1 MNDCW
6 NSIGVR
12 GDGSCA
18 ELKQHVHCRNCPVYS
33 ASAMQLL
40 ERNSTAQDLV
50 QWTSHFARL
59 EQVKERDTE
68 SILIF
73 RVGDEWLALPT
84 PAIAEVANILPIH
97 SLPHRP
103 SGVVLGLTSVRG
115 ELLVCVSLG
124 RMLGFE
130 ALTAPVEKR
139 ARIGYRRLLVVR
151 REHVRAVCP
160 VDEVH
165 GIHRFHPRELKSV
178 PATNARSAATYS
190 KAVLP
195 WHGHAVGVLD
205 DEPIFHMLKRSVA

>member
-1 MNDCW
+1 MNTCW

-12 GDGSCA
+12 GDASCP
-18 ELKQHVHCRNCPVYS
+18 ELKQHVHCRNCPVYG
-33 ASAMQLL
+33 AGAVQLL
-40 ERNSTAQDLV
+40 ERDTTVHDLAHWTTHVAQPK
-50 QWTSHFARL
+50 QT
-59 EQVKERDTE
+59 KERDTE
-68 SILIF
+68 SIVIF
-73 RVGDEWLALPT
+73 RVGGEWLALPT
-84 PAIAEVANILPIH
+84 PSVTEVANLLPIH

-103 SGVVLGLTSVRG
+103 SGVILGLTSVRG

-130 ALTAPVEKR
+130 PSSGADEKPR
-139 ARIGYRRLLVVR
+139 RTVHQRLLVIR

-178 PATNARSAATYS
+178 PSTVARSTATYS

-195 WHGHAVGVLD
+195 WQGRSVGLLD
-205 DEPIFHMLKRSVA
+205 DGPMFHMLKRSVA

>member
-6 NSIGVR
+6 NRIGVR

-33 ASAMQLL
+33 ASAIQLL
-40 ERNSTAQDLV
+40 ERDSTAQDLV
-50 QWTSHFARL
+50 QWTTHFAQL
-59 EQVKERDTE
+59 ERVREQNTG
-68 SILIF
+68 SIMIF
-73 RVGDEWLALPT
+73 RIGDEWLALPT

-115 ELLVCVSLG
+115 ELLVCISLG

-130 ALTAPVEKR
+130 PVIATVEKGVR
-139 ARIGYRRLLVVR
+139 KVHQRLLVVR

-178 PATNARSAATYS
+178 PATIARSAATYS

-195 WHGHAVGVLD
+195 WQGHAVGVLD

>member
-1 MNDCW
+1 MNACW

-18 ELKQHVHCRNCPVYS
+18 ELKQHVHCRNCPVYG
-33 ASAMQLL
+33 ASAIQLL
-40 ERNSTAQDLV
+40 ERDSTAQDLV
-50 QWTSHFARL
+50 QWTTHFARP

-84 PAIAEVANILPIH
+84 PAVAEVANVLPIH
-97 SLPHRP
+97 SLPHRL

-130 ALTAPVEKR
+130 PATATVGKQ
-139 ARIGYRRLLVVR
+139 ARMVYQRLLVVR
-151 REHVRAVCP
+151 REQVRAVCP

-178 PATNARSAATYS
+178 PSTIARSAATYS
-190 KAVLP
+190 RAVLP
-195 WHGHAVGVLD
+195 WQGHAVGVLD
-205 DEPIFHMLKRSVA
+205 DEPMFRMLKRSVA